1 MKALGKHIL
10 VEFYGCSPKVLN
22 NKAEVEKIMN
32 KAADLS
38 GATVINSNF
47 HMFSPYGVSGVV
59 VISESHLA
67 VHTWPEYGYAAVDI
81 YTCGDD
87 VDPWVAFDYI
97 NKSFE
102 SEFCSTMEL
111 KRGQIDIV
119 QKGARM
125 RASDIEK
132 VLGKVDLEEV
142 TYK

>member
-1 MKALGKHIL
+1 MKTLGRHIL
-10 VEFYGCSPKVLN
+10 VEFYGCDPAVLN
-22 NKAEVEKIMN
+22 NKEEVEKIMN
-32 KAADLS
+32 KAAESS
-38 GATVINSNF
+38 GATIINSNF

-67 VHTWPEYGYAAVDI
+67 VHTWPEYGYAAVDV

-97 NKSFE
+97 NRAFG

-119 QKGARM
+119 KKGAKM
-125 RASDIEK
+125 RAADIER
-132 VLGKVDLEEV
+132 VLGSVNLEEV

>member
-10 VEFYGCSPKVLN
+10 VEFYGCPPKVLN
-22 NKAEVEKIMN
+22 SEKEVEKIMN
-32 KAADLS
+32 KAAELS
-38 GATVINSNF
+38 GATIVNSTF
-47 HMFSPYGVSGVV
+47 YMFSPYGVSGVV

-67 VHTWPEYGYAAVDI
+67 VHTWPEYGYASVDI

-87 VDPWVAFDYI
+87 VDPWIAFDYI
-97 NKSFE
+97 NKAFE

-125 RASDIEK
+125 RAADIEK
-132 VLGKVDLEEV
+132 TMGKIDMEEI

>member
-1 MKALGKHIL
+1 
-10 VEFYGCSPKVLN
+10 
-22 NKAEVEKIMN
+22 
-32 KAADLS
+32 
-38 GATVINSNF
+38 
-47 HMFSPYGVSGVV
+47 MFSPYGVSGVV

-67 VHTWPEYGYAAVDI
+67 VHTWPEYGYASVDI

-87 VDPWVAFDYI
+87 VDPWIAFDYI
-97 NKSFE
+97 NKAFE

-125 RASDIEK
+125 RAADIEK
-132 VLGKVDLEEV
+132 TMGKIDMEEI